1 MYRFFRPALFLLPSE
16 LTHALALQA
25 LSVLGLRTART
36 PIVQPRKLMGL
47 TFANPIGLA
56 AGFDKNAKCVDGL
69 ATLGFGFIEVGTV
82 TPKAQPGNS
91 KPRLFRAPE
100 QQALINRLGFNN
112 LGIEAMLSAL
122 KKRRYQGVLGISIG
136 KNAGTTST
144 AAVHEYLH
152 ALDCLYAHADYI
164 ALNLSS
170 PNTPGLRQS
179 STGAGFTELLRAL
192 MEKRKQ
198 LADTQGKQV
207 PIVIK
212 LSPDMAAAELDAMTS
227 RMAAAGIDGL
237 IATNTTV
244 DRPGALA
251 RRFPQGSGGLSGAPL
266 HARSIAVIQQIRRS
280 VGRDLVIIGSG
291 GIMTEQD
298 MHETLAAGADLV
310 QLYTGLIYQGPA
322 LVPRLLSSLQQA
334 EE

>member
-1 MYRFFRPALFLLPSE
+1 MYQFFRPALFLLPSE
-16 LTHALALQA
+16 LAHTLALQA
-25 LSVLGLRTART
+25 LSVLGLCSART
-36 PIVQPRKLMGL
+36 PIVQPRELMGL
-47 TFANPIGLA
+47 TFANPVGLA

-69 ATLGFGFIEVGTV
+69 AMLGFGFIEVGTV
-82 TPKAQPGNS
+82 TPKAQRGNS

-100 QQALINRLGFNN
+100 HRALVNRLGFNN
-112 LGIEAMLSAL
+112 LGIEAMISAL

-136 KNAGTTST
+136 KNTDTTNQ

-152 ALDCLYAHADYI
+152 ALDCLYVHADYI

-179 STGAGFTELLRAL
+179 STGAALTELLRTLIA
-192 MEKRKQ
+192 KRNQ
-198 LADTQGKQV
+198 LADAQDKYV

-212 LSPDMAAAELDAMTS
+212 LSPDLSTAELDAMTS
-227 RMAAAGIDGL
+227 RMVAAGIDGL

-244 DRPGALA
+244 DRPAALA
-251 RRFPQGSGGLSGAPL
+251 RRFGQDSGGLSGAPL
-266 HARSIAVIQQIRRS
+266 HARSVAVIQQIRRF

-322 LVPRLLSSLQQA
+322 LVSRLLSSLRTVQ
-334 EE
+334 E